1 MRITKLS
8 SSYFSLLVIVYSFL
22 FLKLASSS
30 SSVYERPK
38 ESDITKLYVRPDNDD
53 YCPDWI
59 EKNHK
64 CELLSYYIQ
73 KVDQFFV
80 SNTCMEFL
88 EGEHI
93 MEINRAIRMDHIANF
108 SLIGN
113 LSKIVHHD
121 PVDGSPVPSSHIMCS
136 GSMRSGFYFVNSSNI
151 QIENLAITRCGLRIS
166 RGVDVLAALAFD
178 TVMNVK
184 VQNVRIYNST
194 GFGVHADRVLG
205 NSTISNSAF
214 ISNVGTNKFYGGNV
228 RFWYQNCPSDVN
240 TLLVVKNSWFMHG
253 YDIYKTG
260 RFYPYA
266 SGITLLIDC
275 PFVHATI
282 SNITAMHNAADN
294 GGNLAVRL
302 NFTAFQ
308 PGIGSVLI
316 QNSRIIGG
324 MGHRGGGLRVWSRIH
339 GADDVSCGNLSQNYT
354 TLWVINTS
362 FIGNHAHSAG
372 GALYI
377 SHYEEQHIDCVMRT
391 IKFEGCEFMNNSI
404 PAYGNGAVT
413 EIIKHKIPTLRP
425 HTSPQFQVSF
435 SNSQFVNN
443 WIILDEKRLVHGGI
457 LDIFSV
463 DKILFESCTFSNNN
477 STALS
482 IVDSNV
488 LLSGQSLFSNNSGVN
503 GGAVKICD
511 SSYMY
516 IENHASV
523 LFEGNGASN
532 AGGAIFAQQRC
543 LETAPSCFFQ
553 PLVRDFTKLSDFGN
567 TISMSLTFVNNKAGN
582 AGDAIYGGAID
593 LCYTFQRFIDKSKKK
608 SYYLSREVFDKI
620 FNTSAEDSN
629 KDISSNPSGVC
640 LCDSTTEKPQCDR
653 HHKQITLE
661 PKYPGEVF
669 QIMAVTVGQR
679 SGFSPAVVNGIVIG
693 QADKNQ
699 SKILNQLT
707 TDSLRKCTWLK
718 YSVHTDEPTVTFNLT
733 VQQTNPEAYGF
744 YHRYHYPQVVVPL
757 KPCPWGFKL
766 QRDLEGIMS
775 CQCHRTLTK
784 NGINCNLTAG
794 YLTRSGTKWVG
805 FDWSKFKSYK
815 EFHQFCQ
822 NMTTRTTPSDP
833 SCRNVLVSTECP
845 YDYCDHSTVDVTA
858 TSIDRQCNFDHGGIM
873 CGACKDGLSAMFGGS
888 RCKRCKNNNIIPLIV
903 LFILAGIFLVF
914 ILILLNLTVT
924 EGTLNGLIFY
934 MNIIQVNKPLYFP
947 AGGISYGIQILT
959 AIVAWFNLDL
969 GISMCFYS
977 GMDTYAKTWLQFV
990 FPVYIWLIV
999 VVIIILSRKFLLVQR
1014 LIGKNAVKIL
1024 ATLFLL
1030 SMAKLGRAIIAVLSY
1045 VTIKYPSGQRA
1056 NIWSPDGNIE
1066 FLSSK
1071 HIPLFLVG
1079 VAFLILVLFYTFLVM
1094 FNMCLQRAPSKGPF
1108 KLIYRL
1114 KPFFD
1119 AYTGPYKTRYRFWT
1133 GLLLLTRCVLFT
1145 LFSMNDLN
1153 RLHLKL
1159 MLTILTC
1166 LLFLSL
1172 MASFYGVYR
1181 RLYLNLLEMLA
1192 FLNLGVVSSL
1202 ACFLYGNNNTVIV
1215 SAISVIVACIT
1226 FVFVIFFHS
1235 YRQIRSSKILRKF
1248 LSSISRT
1255 PSSEDLTSPS
1265 LHIEV
1270 DRSQSLLTQTEVVVT
1285 PPEEAAAR
1293 ELLQNMNS
1301 VVAGQEIPEVARFTQ
1316 FREPLID
1323 SDSDS

>member
-1 MRITKLS
+1 MTS
-8 SSYFSLLVIVYSFL
+8 SSTYVSLLVLTYSL
-22 FLKLASSS
+22 LILLKLASSS
-30 SSVYERPK
+30 EYEGPK
-38 ESDITKLYVRPDNDD
+38 ESDVTKLYVKPDSKDS
-53 YCPDWI
+53 CPDWI
-59 EKNHK
+59 RKDYK
-64 CELLSYYIQ
+64 CEPLSYYIQ

-93 MEINRAIRMDHIANF
+93 MEINRAIRMDHIAKF

-113 LSKIVHHD
+113 LSKIMRRD
-121 PVDGSPVPSSHIMCS
+121 PTNGSPVPYSRIVCS

-151 QIENLAITRCGLRIS
+151 LIENLAITECGFRIS
-166 RGVDVLAALAFD
+166 RGVKVLAALAFD
-178 TVMNVK
+178 TVMHVRM
-184 VQNVRIYNST
+184 QNVRICNST

-205 NSTISNSAF
+205 NSTISDSAF
-214 ISNVGTNKFYGGNV
+214 IRNVGTNESYGGNM
-228 RFWYQNCPSDVN
+228 RFWYRNCPSDVK
-240 TLLVVKNSWFMHG
+240 TVLVVENSWFMHG
-253 YDIYKTG
+253 FDVYKTG

-282 SNITAMHNAADN
+282 SNITALHNIADN
-294 GGNLAVRL
+294 GGNLAIRL
-302 NFTAFQ
+302 NFTAYQ
-308 PGIGSVLI
+308 PGIGSVLVK
-316 QNSRIIGG
+316 NSRIIGG
-324 MGHRGGGLRVWSRIH
+324 EGHRGGGLRVWSRIY
-339 GADDVSCGNLSQNYT
+339 GADDVFCSNLSQNYT
-354 TLWVINTS
+354 TLRVVNTT
-362 FIGNHAHSAG
+362 FLGNYAHSAG

-391 IKFEGCEFMNNSI
+391 IEFEGCEFQNNSV
-404 PAYGNGAVT
+404 PAFGNGAVT
-413 EIIKHKIPTLRP
+413 EIIKHKIPTLHP

-435 SNSQFVNN
+435 SKSQFIDN
-443 WIILDEKRLVHGGI
+443 WIILDERRLVHGGI

-488 LLSGQSLFSNNSGVN
+488 LLSGQSRFSNNHGVN
-503 GGAVKICD
+503 GGAIKICD
-511 SSYMY
+511 SSYVY
-516 IENHASV
+516 IENNASV
-523 LFEGNGASN
+523 LFEGNNALN

-553 PLVRDFTKLSDFGN
+553 PVVKDFTKLSDFGN
-567 TISMSLTFVNNKAGN
+567 TISMSLTFINNKAGN

-593 LCYTFQRFIDKSKKK
+593 ICYTFQRFIDKSKKR
-608 SYYLSREVFDKI
+608 SYYLSGQVFDKI
-620 FNTSAEDSN
+620 FNTSAEDPN

-640 LCDSTTEKPQCDR
+640 LCNNTMMRPQCDR
-653 HHKQITLE
+653 HHKQVTLE

-679 SGFSPAVVNGIVIG
+679 SGFSPSVVNGIVIG
-693 QADKNQ
+693 QKGKNQ
-699 SKILNQLT
+699 SKILKQLT
-707 TDSLRKCTWLK
+707 TDPLRKCSWLK
-718 YSVHTDEPTVTFNLT
+718 YSMHTDKPTVSFNLT

-766 QRDLEGIMS
+766 QRDAEGMMS
-775 CQCHRTLTK
+775 CQCHSILK
-784 NGINCNLTAG
+784 KYEINCNLTAG
-794 YLTRSGTKWVG
+794 YLTRSSTNWVG
-805 FDWSKFKSYK
+805 FDWSEFKSYK
-815 EFHQFCQ
+815 EFHQSCQ
-822 NMTTRTTPSDP
+822 NMTTRTTSSDP
-833 SCRNVLVSTECP
+833 SCRNVVVSPICP
-845 YDYCDHSTVDVTA
+845 YDYCNHSTVDISA
-858 TSIDRQCNFDHGGIM
+858 TSIDRQCNFDHSGIL

-888 RCKRCKNNNIIPLIV
+888 KCRRCKNENIIPLIL

-947 AGGISYGIQILT
+947 AGGMSYGVKILT

-969 GISMCFYS
+969 GILVCFYS
-977 GMDTYAKTWLQFV
+977 GMDAYAKTWLQFV

-1030 SMAKLGRAIIAVLSY
+1030 SMAKLGRAIIAVLSC
-1045 VTIKYPSGQRA
+1045 VSIEYPSGHKV
-1056 NIWSPDGNIE
+1056 NVWSPDGNVE
-1066 FLSSK
+1066 FLHGK
-1071 HIPLFLVG
+1071 HVPLFLVG
-1079 VAFLILVLFYTFLVM
+1079 LAFLILILFYTFLVM
-1094 FNMCLQRAPSKGPF
+1094 FNMCLQRVPSKGPF

-1119 AYTGPYKTRYRFWT
+1119 AYTGPYKTRYRFWP
-1133 GLLLLTRCVLFT
+1133 GLLLLARCILFT
-1145 LFSMNDLN
+1145 LFSLNVLN
-1153 RLHLKL
+1153 RLRLKL

-1181 RLYLNLLEMLA
+1181 RLYLNLLEMLS

-1202 ACFLYGNNNTVIV
+1202 ACFLSGDSNTVIV

-1226 FVFVIFFHS
+1226 FVVVIFFHS

-1255 PSSEDLTSPS
+1255 PSSEDLLSSS

-1270 DRSQSLLTQTEVVVT
+1270 DRPQSLLTQTEVVVT
-1285 PPEEAAAR
+1285 PPGEAAAR

-1301 VVAGQEIPEVARFTQ
+1301 VVAGQDVPEVARFTQ

>member
-1 MRITKLS
+1 MAFTKTS
-8 SSYFSLLVIVYSFL
+8 SSCFSLLVIVYSFL
-22 FLKLASSS
+22 LLKLASSS
-30 SSVYERPK
+30 EYERPK
-38 ESDITKLYVRPDNDD
+38 ESEITRLYVKPDSDAF
-53 YCPDWI
+53 CPDWI
-59 EKNHK
+59 EKSSK
-64 CELLSYYIQ
+64 CEPLSYYIQ

-93 MEINRAIRMDHIANF
+93 MEINRAIRMVNVVNF

-113 LSKIVHHD
+113 NSKILHRD
-121 PVDGSPVPSSHIMCS
+121 LADGSPIPSSQIVCS
-136 GSMRSGFYFVNSSNI
+136 GSMRSGFYFINSSNI
-151 QIENLAITRCGLRIS
+151 QIENLAISKCGLRIS
-166 RGVDVLAALAFD
+166 RRVNVLAALAFD
-178 TVMNVK
+178 TVMHVRM
-184 VQNVRIYNST
+184 QNVRIYNST

-205 NSTISNSAF
+205 NSIISNSAF
-214 ISNVGTNKFYGGNV
+214 ISNVGTNEFYGGNV
-228 RFWYQNCPSDVN
+228 RFWYRNCPSDVN
-240 TLLVVKNSWFMHG
+240 TSLVVENSWFMYG
-253 YDIYKTG
+253 YDVYKTG
-260 RFYPYA
+260 LFYPYA

-282 SNITAMHNAADN
+282 SNITAMHNVADN

-302 NFTAFQ
+302 NFPAYQ
-308 PGIGSVLI
+308 PGIGSVLV
-316 QNSRIIGG
+316 QNSRIVGG

-339 GADDVSCGNLSQNYT
+339 GADDISCSNLSQNYV
-354 TLWVINTS
+354 TLRVVNTS
-362 FIGNHAHSAG
+362 FAGNYAHSAG

-377 SHYEEQHIDCVMRT
+377 SHYEEQRIDCVMRM
-391 IKFEGCEFMNNSI
+391 IEFEGCEFQSNSV
-404 PAYGNGAVT
+404 PAFGNGAVT
-413 EIIKHKIPTLRP
+413 EIIKHKIPTLNP

-435 SNSQFVNN
+435 SNSQFINN

-457 LDIFSV
+457 LDIFSI
-463 DKILFESCTFSNNN
+463 DKILFESCTFANNN

-488 LLSGQSLFSNNSGVN
+488 LLSGQSIFSNNSGVN
-503 GGAVKICD
+503 GGAIKICD

-516 IENHASV
+516 IKNHSSV
-523 LFEGNGASN
+523 VFEGNSASN

-553 PLVRDFTKLSDFGN
+553 PLVQDFTKLSDFGN
-567 TISMSLTFVNNKAGN
+567 TISMSLTFINNKAGN
-582 AGDAIYGGAID
+582 AGNAIYGGAVD
-593 LCYTFQRFIDKSKKK
+593 VCYTFQHFIDKSNKR
-608 SYYLSREVFDKI
+608 SYYLSGQVFDKI
-620 FNTSAEDSN
+620 FNTSAEDPD

-640 LCDSTTEKPQCDR
+640 LCDNKTMRPRCDR
-653 HHKQITLE
+653 YNKLMTLE

-669 QIMAVTVGQR
+669 QVMAVTVGQR
-679 SGFSPAVVNGIVIG
+679 SGFSPAVVNGIVID
-693 QADKNQ
+693 QAGENQ
-699 SKILNQLT
+699 SEILKQLT
-707 TDSLRKCTWLK
+707 TTPLRKCSWLK
-718 YSVHTDEPTVTFNLT
+718 YSVHTDKPTVTFNLT

-744 YHRYHYPQVVVPL
+744 YYRYHYPRIVVPL
-757 KPCPWGFKL
+757 KPCPWGFNL
-766 QRDLEGIMS
+766 HRDTEGMMS
-775 CQCHRTLTK
+775 CQCHHTLK
-784 NGINCNLTAG
+784 EHGINCNLTAG
-794 YLTRSGTKWVG
+794 YLTRSDTKWVG
-805 FDWSKFKSYK
+805 FDWSEFKSYK
-815 EFHQFCQ
+815 EFRQSCH
-822 NMTTRTTPSDP
+822 NMINSTPSNP
-833 SCRNVLVSTECP
+833 SCRNVVVSTLCP
-845 YDYCDHSTVDVTA
+845 YDYCDHSMVDITA
-858 TSIDRQCNFDHGGIM
+858 TSIDQQCNFDRSGIM

-888 RCKRCKNNNIIPLIV
+888 RCKRCKNDNIILLII

-924 EGTLNGLIFY
+924 EGTINGLVFY

-947 AGGISYGIQILT
+947 AGGISYGIRILT

-969 GISMCFYS
+969 GISVCFYS

-999 VVIIILSRKFLLVQR
+999 VIIIILSRKFLLIQR

-1030 SMAKLGRAIIAVLSY
+1030 SMAKLGRAIIAVLTYTS
-1045 VTIKYPSGQRA
+1045 IKYPSGQKV
-1056 NIWSPDGNIE
+1056 NIWSPDGNME
-1066 FLSSK
+1066 FLHGK

-1079 VAFLILVLFYTFLVM
+1079 VAFLILILFYTFLVM
-1094 FNMCLQRAPSKGPF
+1094 FNMCLQRVPSKGPF

-1145 LFSMNDLN
+1145 LFSLSALN
-1153 RLHLKL
+1153 RLRLKL
-1159 MLTILTC
+1159 MLTILTS

-1181 RLYLNLLEMLA
+1181 RLYLNLLEILA

-1202 ACFLYGNNNTVIV
+1202 ACFLSGDNNTVFV
-1215 SAISVIVACIT
+1215 SAMSVIIAFIT
-1226 FVFVIFFHS
+1226 FVVVIFFHS

-1255 PSSEDLTSPS
+1255 SSSEDLVSAS
-1265 LHIEV
+1265 LHIEI
-1270 DRSQSLLTQTEVVVT
+1270 DRPQSLLTQTEVVVT
-1285 PPEEAAAR
+1285 PPGEAAAR

-1301 VVAGQEIPEVARFTQ
+1301 VVAGQDVPEVARFTQ

>member
-1 MRITKLS
+1 MMFTKTCS
-8 SSYFSLLVIVYSFL
+8 SCFSVLILLVYSL
-22 FLKLASSS
+22 QLLKLASCSD
-30 SSVYERPK
+30 YKGRPK
-38 ESDITKLYVRPDNDD
+38 EESQSDITKLYVRPDNDD
-53 YCPDWI
+53 SCPGWI
-59 EKNHK
+59 EKGCK
-64 CELLSYYIQ
+64 CEPLSYYIQ

-93 MEINRAIRMDHIANF
+93 MEINRAVRMNHIVNF

-113 LSKIVHHD
+113 HSKIVRRD
-121 PVDGSPVPSSHIMCS
+121 PANGSPVPSSRIVCS
-136 GSMRSGFYFVNSSNI
+136 GSVRSGFYFVKSSNI
-151 QIENLAITRCGLRIS
+151 LIENLAIANCGFRIS

-178 TVMNVK
+178 TVVHVQM
-184 VQNVRIYNST
+184 QNVRIYNST

-214 ISNVGTNKFYGGNV
+214 INNVGTNEFYGGNV
-228 RFWYQNCPSDVN
+228 RFWYRNCPSDVN
-240 TLLVVKNSWFMHG
+240 TLLVVENSWFMYG
-253 YDIYKTG
+253 YDVYKTG
-260 RFYPYA
+260 LFYPYA

-275 PFVHATI
+275 PFVRATI
-282 SNITAMHNAADN
+282 SNITAMHNVADN

-302 NFTAFQ
+302 NFTAYQ

-316 QNSRIIGG
+316 KNSHILGG

-339 GADDVSCGNLSQNYT
+339 GAGDISCSNVSQEYVTLRVVNT
-354 TLWVINTS
+354 T
-362 FIGNHAHSAG
+362 FIGNYAHSAG

-377 SHYEEQHIDCVMRT
+377 NHYEEEHIDCAMRM
-391 IKFEGCEFMNNSI
+391 IEFEGCEFLNNSV

-413 EIIKHKIPTLRP
+413 EIIKHKIPTLLP

-435 SNSQFVNN
+435 FNSQFISN
-443 WIILDEKRLVHGGI
+443 WMILDERGLVHGSI

-516 IENHASV
+516 IKNHTFV
-523 LFEGNGASN
+523 LFEGNSASN

-553 PLVRDFTKLSDFGN
+553 PLVQDFTKLSDFGS
-567 TISMSLTFVNNKAGN
+567 TINMSLTFINNKAGN
-582 AGDAIYGGAID
+582 AGDAVYGGAID
-593 LCYTFQRFIDKSKKK
+593 ICYTFQHFIDKSKKK
-608 SYYLSREVFDKI
+608 SYYLSGQVFDKI
-620 FNTSAEDSN
+620 FNTSAEDHH

-640 LCDSTTEKPQCDR
+640 LCGSKTMRPRCHR
-653 HHKQITLE
+653 YHKHVTLE
-661 PKYPGEVF
+661 PRYPGEVF

-693 QADKNQ
+693 QAGKNQ
-699 SKILNQLT
+699 SKILKQFT
-707 TDSLRKCTWLK
+707 ADPLRKCSWLK
-718 YSVHTDEPTVTFNLT
+718 YSVHTDKPSVTFNLT

-744 YHRYHYPQVVVPL
+744 YHRYHYPQIVVPL

-766 QRDLEGIMS
+766 RKDSEGMMS
-775 CQCHRTLTK
+775 CQCDHILK
-784 NGINCNLTAG
+784 KHKVVCNLTAG
-794 YLTRSGTKWVG
+794 YLTRSGANWVG
-805 FDWSKFKSYK
+805 FDWSEFKSYK
-815 EFHQFCQ
+815 EFHTSCQ
-822 NMTTRTTPSDP
+822 NMTTRDPSNP
-833 SCRNVLVSTECP
+833 SCRNVVVSSLCP
-845 YDYCDHSTVDVTA
+845 YDYCDHSVRDITA
-858 TSIDRQCNFDHGGIM
+858 TSIDRQCNFDRSGIM

-888 RCKRCKNNNIIPLIV
+888 RCKRCKNENIIPLII

-934 MNIIQVNKPLYFP
+934 MNIIQVNRPLYFP
-947 AGGISYGIQILT
+947 TEGISYGVKILT

-969 GISMCFYS
+969 GISVCFYS
-977 GMDTYAKTWLQFV
+977 GMDTYTKTWLQFI

-999 VVIIILSRKFLLVQR
+999 IVIITLSRKFLLVQR
-1014 LIGKNAVKIL
+1014 LVGKNAVKIL

-1030 SMAKLGRAIIAVLSY
+1030 SVAKLGRAIIAVLSY
-1045 VTIKYPSGQRA
+1045 VTISYPSGQKV
-1056 NIWSPDGNIE
+1056 NIWSPDGNLE
-1066 FLSSK
+1066 FLRGK
-1071 HIPLFLVG
+1071 HVPLFLVG
-1079 VAFLILVLFYTFLVM
+1079 VAFLVLILFYTFLVM
-1094 FNMCLQRAPSKGPF
+1094 FNMCLQRLPSKGPF

-1145 LFSMNDLN
+1145 LFSLNDLN
-1153 RLHLKL
+1153 RLRLKL

-1172 MASFYGVYR
+1172 MTSFYGVYR

-1202 ACFLYGNNNTVIV
+1202 ACFLSGDNSTVIA

-1226 FVFVIFFHS
+1226 FVVVIFFHA

-1255 PSSEDLTSPS
+1255 PSREDLMSSS
-1265 LHIEV
+1265 LRIEV
-1270 DRSQSLLTQTEVVVT
+1270 DRPQSLLTQTEVVVT
-1285 PPEEAAAR
+1285 PPGEAAAK

-1301 VVAGQEIPEVARFTQ
+1301 VVAVPEVARFTRY
-1316 FREPLID
+1316 REPLID

>member
-1 MRITKLS
+1 MIFTKIAS
-8 SSYFSLLVIVYSFL
+8 NYFSLLVVL
-22 FLKLASSS
+22 LKLASSCE
-30 SSVYERPK
+30 YERPR
-38 ESDITKLYVRPDNDD
+38 ESDIITKLYVKPDSAHF
-53 YCPDWI
+53 CPDWI
-59 EKNHK
+59 KKDYK
-64 CELLSYYIQ
+64 CEPLSYYIQ

-93 MEINRAIRMDHIANF
+93 MEINRAIRMDHVTNF

-113 LSKIVHHD
+113 LSKIMRRD
-121 PVDGSPVPSSHIMCS
+121 PTNGSPVPSSRIVCS
-136 GSMRSGFYFVNSSNI
+136 GSMRSGFYFVDSSNI
-151 QIENLAITRCGLRIS
+151 QIENLAIARCGLRIS

-178 TVMNVK
+178 TVMHVRM
-184 VQNVRIYNST
+184 QNIRIYNST

-214 ISNVGTNKFYGGNV
+214 ISNVGTKEFYGGNV
-228 RFWYQNCPSDVN
+228 RFWYQNCPSDVT
-240 TLLVVKNSWFMHG
+240 TLLVVENSWFMYG
-253 YDIYKTG
+253 YDVYKTG
-260 RFYPYA
+260 LFYPYA

-275 PFVHATI
+275 PFIHATI

-294 GGNLAVRL
+294 GGNLAIRL
-302 NFTAFQ
+302 NFTAYQ

-316 QNSRIIGG
+316 RNSRIIGG

-339 GADDVSCGNLSQNYT
+339 GAGDISCSNLSHNYT
-354 TLWVINTS
+354 TLQVVNTT
-362 FIGNHAHSAG
+362 FLGNYAHSAG

-391 IKFEGCEFMNNSI
+391 IEFVGCEFRNNSV
-404 PAYGNGAVT
+404 PAFGNGAVT
-413 EIIKHKIPTLRP
+413 EIIKHKIPTLHP

-435 SNSQFVNN
+435 NRSHFINN

-482 IVDSNV
+482 IVDSNL
-488 LLSGQSLFSNNSGVN
+488 LLSGQSLFSNNHGVN
-503 GGAVKICD
+503 GGAIKICD
-511 SSYMY
+511 SSYVY
-516 IENHASV
+516 IENNTSV
-523 LFEGNGASN
+523 LFEGNSALN

-553 PLVRDFTKLSDFGN
+553 PLVDDFTKLSDFGN
-567 TISMSLTFVNNKAGN
+567 TISMSLTFINNKAGN
-582 AGDAIYGGAID
+582 AGDAIYGGAVD
-593 LCYTFQRFIDKSKKK
+593 FCYTFERFIDKSKKK
-608 SYYLSREVFDKI
+608 SYYLSGLVFDKI
-620 FNTSAEDSN
+620 FNTSAEDPD

-640 LCDSTTEKPQCDR
+640 LCNNATMRPQCDR
-653 HHKQITLE
+653 YHKRVILE

-693 QADKNQ
+693 QTGIKNQ
-699 SKILNQLT
+699 SKILKQLT
-707 TDSLRKCTWLK
+707 TDPLRKCSWLK
-718 YSVHTDEPTVTFNLT
+718 YSVHTAKPTVTFNLT

-744 YHRYHYPQVVVPL
+744 YYRYHYPRVVVPL

-766 QRDLEGIMS
+766 QRDTQGMLS
-775 CQCHRTLTK
+775 CQCHGILK
-784 NGINCNLTAG
+784 NHGIDCNLTAG
-794 YLTRSGTKWVG
+794 YLTRSGTNWVG
-805 FDWSKFKSYK
+805 FDWSEFKSYK
-815 EFHQFCQ
+815 EFHQSCQ
-822 NMTTRTTPSDP
+822 NMTTRTLSDA
-833 SCRNVLVSTECP
+833 SCRNVIVSTKCP
-845 YDYCDHSTVDVTA
+845 YDYCDHSTVDITA
-858 TSIDRQCNFDHGGIM
+858 TSIDRQCNFDHSGIM
-873 CGACKDGLSAMFGGS
+873 CGACRDGLSALFGGS
-888 RCKRCKNNNIIPLIV
+888 RCKRCKNENIIPLIF

-947 AGGISYGIQILT
+947 AGGISYGVKILT

-969 GISMCFYS
+969 GISVCFYS
-977 GMDTYAKTWLQFV
+977 GMDSYAKTWLQFV

-1030 SMAKLGRAIIAVLSY
+1030 SMAKLGRATIAVLSY
-1045 VTIKYPSGQRA
+1045 VSIKYPSGQKV
-1056 NIWSPDGNIE
+1056 NIWSPDGNVE
-1066 FLSSK
+1066 FLTGK
-1071 HIPLFLVG
+1071 HVPLFLVG
-1079 VAFLILVLFYTFLVM
+1079 VAFLILILFYTFLVM
-1094 FNMCLQRAPSKGPF
+1094 FNMCLQRVPSKGPF

-1133 GLLLLTRCVLFT
+1133 GLLLLTRCILFT
-1145 LFSMNDLN
+1145 LFSLN
-1153 RLHLKL
+1153 APNELHLKL

-1166 LLFLSL
+1166 LVFLSL

-1192 FLNLGVVSSL
+1192 LLNLGVVSSL
-1202 ACFLYGNNNTVIV
+1202 VCFLSGDDNTVIV
-1215 SAISVIVACIT
+1215 STLSVIFACIT
-1226 FVFVIFFHS
+1226 FVVVIFFHS
-1235 YRQIRSSKILRKF
+1235 YRQIRSLKILRKF

-1255 PSSEDLTSPS
+1255 PSTEDLLSTS
-1265 LHIEV
+1265 LNIEV
-1270 DRSQSLLTQTEVVVT
+1270 DRPQSLLTQTEVVVT
-1285 PPEEAAAR
+1285 PPGEAAAR

-1301 VVAGQEIPEVARFTQ
+1301 VVAGQDVPEVARFTQ

>member
-1 MRITKLS
+1 MLKV
-8 SSYFSLLVIVYSFL
+8 SYIMMFTRTTSNYFGLLVVL
-22 FLKLASSS
+22 LKLAYSFE
-30 SSVYERPK
+30 YERPQ
-38 ESDITKLYVRPDNDD
+38 ESDTITKLYVKPDSADF
-53 YCPDWI
+53 CPDWI
-59 EKNHK
+59 KDYK
-64 CELLSYYIQ
+64 CESLSYYIQ

-93 MEINRAIRMDHIANF
+93 MEINRAIRMEHIANF

-113 LSKIVHHD
+113 LSKITYRD
-121 PVDGSPVPSSHIMCS
+121 LTNGSPVPSSRIVCS
-136 GSMRSGFYFVNSSNI
+136 GSMRSGFYFVNSFNI
-151 QIENLAITRCGLRIS
+151 HIENLAIAKCGLRIS
-166 RGVDVLAALAFD
+166 RGVNVLAALAFD
-178 TVMNVK
+178 TVMHVRME
-184 VQNVRIYNST
+184 NVRIYNST

-214 ISNVGTNKFYGGNV
+214 VNNVGTNEFYGGNV
-228 RFWYQNCPSDVN
+228 RFWYRNCPSDVN
-240 TLLVVKNSWFMHG
+240 TLLVVENSWFMYG
-253 YDIYKTG
+253 YDVYKTG
-260 RFYPYA
+260 LFYPYA

-275 PFVHATI
+275 PFVHAII
-282 SNITAMHNAADN
+282 SNITAVHNVADN

-302 NFTAFQ
+302 NFTSYQ

-316 QNSRIIGG
+316 RNSRIIGG

-339 GADDVSCGNLSQNYT
+339 GANDISCGNLSHNYT
-354 TLWVINTS
+354 TLRVVNTT
-362 FIGNHAHSAG
+362 FLGNYAHSAG

-377 SHYEEQHIDCVMRT
+377 SHYEEQQIDCVMRT
-391 IKFEGCEFMNNSI
+391 IEFVGCKFQNNSV
-404 PAYGNGAVT
+404 PAFGNGAVT
-413 EIIKHKIPTLRP
+413 EIIKHKIPTLNP

-435 SNSQFVNN
+435 TKSQFINN

-463 DKILFESCTFSNNN
+463 DKVLFESCTFSNNN
-477 STALS
+477 SSALS

-488 LLSGQSLFSNNSGVN
+488 LLSGQSFFSENHGVN
-503 GGAVKICD
+503 GGAIKICD
-511 SSYMY
+511 SSYVY
-516 IENHASV
+516 IENNASV
-523 LFEGNGASN
+523 LFEGNSASN

-553 PLVRDFTKLSDFGN
+553 PLVDDFTKLSDFGN
-567 TISMSLTFVNNKAGN
+567 KISMSLTFINNKAGN
-582 AGDAIYGGAID
+582 AGDAIYGGAVD
-593 LCYTFQRFIDKSKKK
+593 MCYTFQHFIDKSRKK
-608 SYYLSREVFDKI
+608 SYYLSGQVFDKM
-620 FNTSAEDSN
+620 FNTSAEDSD

-640 LCDSTTEKPQCDR
+640 LCDSSTMRPQCDR
-653 HHKQITLE
+653 YHKQVTLE
-661 PKYPGEVF
+661 PKYPGEIF

-693 QADKNQ
+693 QTGKNQ
-699 SKILNQLT
+699 SKLLKQLT
-707 TDSLRKCTWLK
+707 TDPLRKCSWLK

-744 YHRYHYPQVVVPL
+744 YYRYHYPQVVVPL

-766 QRDLEGIMS
+766 QRDAEGMMS
-775 CQCHRTLTK
+775 CQCH
-784 NGINCNLTAG
+784 GILKDHGIDCNLTAG
-794 YLTRSGTKWVG
+794 YLTRSGTNWVG
-805 FDWSKFKSYK
+805 FDWSEFKSYK
-815 EFHQFCQ
+815 DFHQSCQ
-822 NMTTRTTPSDP
+822 NMTTRTLSDP
-833 SCRNVLVSTECP
+833 LCRNVIVSTKCP
-845 YDYCDHSTVDVTA
+845 YDYCNHSTVDITA
-858 TSIDRQCNFDHGGIM
+858 TSIDRQCNFDHSGIM
-873 CGACKDGLSAMFGGS
+873 CGACRDGLSATFGGS
-888 RCKRCKNNNIIPLIV
+888 RCRGCKNENIVPLIF

-924 EGTLNGLIFY
+924 EGTINGLIFY

-947 AGGISYGIQILT
+947 AGSISYGVKILT

-969 GISMCFYS
+969 GISVCFYS
-977 GMDTYAKTWLQFV
+977 GMDAYAKTWLQFV

-1030 SMAKLGRAIIAVLSY
+1030 SMAKLARAIIAVLSY
-1045 VTIKYPSGQRA
+1045 VSVTYPSGQKF
-1056 NIWSPDGNIE
+1056 NIWSPDGNVE
-1066 FLSSK
+1066 FLHGK
-1071 HIPLFLVG
+1071 HVPLFLIG
-1079 VAFLILVLFYTFLVM
+1079 IAFSILILFYTFLVM
-1094 FNMCLQRAPSKGPF
+1094 FNMCLQRVPSKGPF

-1133 GLLLLTRCVLFT
+1133 GLLLLTRCILFT
-1145 LFSMNDLN
+1145 LFSLSALN

-1202 ACFLYGNNNTVIV
+1202 ACFLSGDDNTVIV
-1215 SAISVIVACIT
+1215 SALSVIFACIT
-1226 FVFVIFFHS
+1226 FIVVIFFHS
-1235 YRQIRSSKILRKF
+1235 YRQIRSSKVLRKF

-1255 PSSEDLTSPS
+1255 PSTEDLLSTS

-1270 DRSQSLLTQTEVVVT
+1270 DRPQSLLTQTEVVVT
-1285 PPEEAAAR
+1285 PPGEAAAR

-1301 VVAGQEIPEVARFTQ
+1301 VVAGKDVPEVARFTQ